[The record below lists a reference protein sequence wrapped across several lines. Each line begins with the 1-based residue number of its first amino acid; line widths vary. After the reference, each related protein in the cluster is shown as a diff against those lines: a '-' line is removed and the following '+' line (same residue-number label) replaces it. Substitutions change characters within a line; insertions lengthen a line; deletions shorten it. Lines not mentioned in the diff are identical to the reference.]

1 MAYEN
6 LRLETAD
13 GVATITIA
21 RPKVMNALNAQTL
34 TELSSA
40 VDEVSADD
48 SALVLVITGEGEK
61 AFIAGADIGEL
72 KEVAGDAAGA
82 KTLAAFGQ
90 EVFRKIEDL
99 GKPSIAM
106 INGFALGGG
115 CELALA
121 CSLRTAS
128 ETARMGLPEVSL
140 GIIPGYGGTQRL
152 SRVAGPGVAREWVLT
167 GDMFTATQAHAA
179 GVVNRVFP
187 ADELAEGTQ
196 KMAKSILSRGP
207 VALRLAL
214 EAIRKGLDMDQRDGE
229 EMETDMFGVASE
241 TADMLEGM
249 SAFLEKRRADFKGC

>member
-13 GVATITIA
+13 GIATITIA
-21 RPKVMNALNAQTL
+21 RPEVMNALNFQTL
-34 TELSSA
+34 TELSAA

-48 SALVLVITGEGEK
+48 SARVLLITGDGEK
-61 AFIAGADIGEL
+61 AFVAGADIGEL

-90 EVFRKIEDL
+90 DVFRKIEDL

-106 INGFALGGG
+106 VNGFALGGG

-121 CSLRTAS
+121 CTLRTAS

-167 GDMFTATQAHAA
+167 GDMFTAAQAQAA

-187 ADELAEGTQ
+187 ADELVEGTH
-196 KMAKSILSRGP
+196 KMANTILSRGP

-229 EMETDMFGVASE
+229 EMETDMFGTASE

-249 SAFLEKRRADFKGC
+249 SAFLEKRPADFKGA